1 MFLQMENVTLRCF
14 AEDDINDKVRWIND
28 SENHRYLHYEIPL
41 EYEKTLQWFL
51 SKNNSSRLDLVI
63 QYGSVPV
70 GLIGL
75 IGIDSVNSKAEYYIC
90 LGEKRYK
97 GKGIAKIASKMLLD
111 YAFYE
116 LGLNKVF
123 LNVDAQNVIACH
135 LYERIGFEC
144 EGYFKEDLFHN
155 DKLIDRKRYA
165 IFAKMWRETK

>member
-1 MFLQMENVTLRCF
+1 MFVQFEGVTLRDF
-14 AEDDINDKVRWIND
+14 TENDINDKIRWIND
-28 SENHRYLHYEIPL
+28 PENHRYLHYEIPL

-51 SKNNSSRLDLVI
+51 SKNNSNRLDLVI

-75 IGIDSVNSKAEYYIC
+75 LGIDRVNSKAEYYIC

-116 LGLNKVF
+116 LELNKVF
-123 LNVDAQNVIACH
+123 LNVDAQNMVACH
-135 LYERIGFEC
+135 LYEKIGFEC

-155 DKLIDRKRYA
+155 GALVDRKRYA
-165 IFAKMWRETK
+165 ILAKMWRN